1 MKPKGPNA
9 RKLILGLLLATD
21 GAPLNVRDAIT
32 ACALFDITENN
43 VRVTLVRLSAD
54 GLIRASGRGAYV
66 IGPNA
71 EGLNLAVSEWR
82 TAERRVSTW
91 AGRYVLVH
99 TGNLSRR
106 DRTAVEGRERAL
118 HLLGLRELER
128 GLFVRPDN
136 LRGGVPDLRQRLM
149 TVGLDS
155 EAAVFGADAFDDER
169 QAQIAWLWDGAAL
182 SRAYVEQRTQLE
194 AWLARSSELEHDVAA
209 RKPTSWAAR
218 RSVKWC
224 SIPGFRASGWTAR
237 RAPASWTLYGA
248 STPPERRFGV
258 ASPAA
263 APSCRFQAPAER
275 VTASLERQSRR
286 TRSLAPRVGSWTRRC
301 AHR

>member
-155 EAAVFGADAFDDER
+155 EATVFGADAFDDER

-209 RKPTSWAAR
+209 REAYLLGGAAIR
-218 RSVKWC
+218 QVVFDPWLPREWVDC
-224 SIPGFRASGWTAR
+224 EARARFVDAV
-237 RAPASWTLYGA
+237 
-248 STPPERRFGV
+248 RRFD
-258 ASPAA
+258 AA
-263 APSCRFQAPAER
+263 GKAIWRG
-275 VTASLERQSRR
+275 
-286 TRSLAPRVGSWTRRC
+286 LAGGRALMPLPGPG
-301 AHR
+301 